1 MIEAVIPQF
10 VAALCLLE
18 VTLSLP
24 HEYGYEPE
32 CRTVCDTIYKTI
44 YEKSYKNECS
54 TNYVSS
60 CPTSYRTEYRRECST
75 IYKKSA
81 QEGAVGKFQ
90 HSPAPRSQCRWLWKT
105 AIRGQGNPATEY
117 QLRSESKFL
126 IRWQE
131 RCVIDTMGRLFD
143 VSISSIVI
151 YVSYECY
158 S

>member
-81 QEGAVGKFQ
+81 QEGAVGKFNF
-90 HSPAPRSQCRWLWKT
+90 SS
-105 AIRGQGNPATEY
+105 
-117 QLRSESKFL
+117 
-126 IRWQE
+126 
-131 RCVIDTMGRLFD
+131 LFD
-143 VSISSIVI
+143 SNLERIWG
-151 YVSYECY
+151 
-158 S
+158 

>member
-10 VAALCLLE
+10 VAALSLLE

-32 CRTVCDTIYKTI
+32 CRTVCDTIYETI

-81 QEGAVGKFQ
+81 QEGAVGKF
-90 HSPAPRSQCRWLWKT
+90 HFCS
-105 AIRGQGNPATEY
+105 
-117 QLRSESKFL
+117 
-126 IRWQE
+126 
-131 RCVIDTMGRLFD
+131 LFD
-143 VSISSIVI
+143 SNLERIWGKVSLNYPSKITQ
-151 YVSYECY
+151 
-158 S
+158 

>member
-81 QEGAVGKFQ
+81 QEGAVGKF
-90 HSPAPRSQCRWLWKT
+90 HFCS
-105 AIRGQGNPATEY
+105 
-117 QLRSESKFL
+117 
-126 IRWQE
+126 
-131 RCVIDTMGRLFD
+131 LFD
-143 VSISSIVI
+143 SNLEGIWSKVSLNYLPTITQWTNPSEILTQGWDKSV
-151 YVSYECY
+151 
-158 S
+158 